1 MNFILESS
9 FVLVVI
15 TLISSLIPFFLRRDL
30 LAFTFISLFI
40 FLFQIIPLIV
50 VLIDGEN
57 IFYARQSIFF
67 AGIFLISFYSVY
79 KIFGGNIINT
89 SKILKDNVNYFKK
102 YSSIALYL
110 LTAGIILKIVGGDLV
125 HSSIFLFPWS
135 FPMLYGISDR
145 IFFFGVMLIMVNI
158 YFFGARNKFGAA
170 LLMIIFLSIISG
182 SRVLILIP
190 ISFFIILHSSLNNAK
205 TMIKT
210 GFLGFL
216 FLFGIIVF
224 IGIYRIS
231 ADDRIF
237 ELDSL
242 VDIFLFRIS
251 EFYWPMALIEKIDN
265 NIVSLNPSW
274 IISGF
279 WGIFPASVSD
289 FFTGSSVF
297 SRDTVTMLDVAGLG
311 NIYMSVPMTPIGE
324 GYYWFGK
331 FGVALIGALYGFGF
345 VLVNF
350 ILKRMNTI
358 VLVFVI
364 LQMYRLTFTLPVAGY
379 PEFISFLSKDIIISL
394 FLAKVIFTIF
404 YLNSSDR
411 IQSTN

>member
-9 FVLVVI
+9 FVLGII
-15 TLISSLIPFFLRRDL
+15 TLISTLIPFFIRKDL

-50 VLIDGEN
+50 VFIDGEN
-57 IFYARQSIFF
+57 ISYARQSIYF
-67 AGIFLISFYSVY
+67 AGIFLISFYTVY
-79 KIFGGNIINT
+79 KLFGGNKINT
-89 SKILKDNVNYFKK
+89 SRILIDNVNYFKK
-102 YSSIALYL
+102 YSSIAPYL
-110 LTAGIILKIVGGDLV
+110 LTAGVILKIVGGDLV

-170 LLMIIFLSIISG
+170 FLMIIFLSIFSG

-190 ISFFIILHSSLNNAK
+190 ISFLIILHSSLNNTK

-216 FLFGIIVF
+216 FLFAIIVF

-237 ELDSL
+237 ELDTL
-242 VDIFLFRIS
+242 VDVFLFRIS

-265 NIVSLNPSW
+265 NIVSMNPSW

-289 FFTGSSVF
+289 FFTGTSVF
-297 SRDTVTMLDVAGLG
+297 SRDTDMMLDVAGLG

-331 FGVALIGALYGFGF
+331 FGIALIGGLYGFGF
-345 VLVNF
+345 VLINF
-350 ILKRMNTI
+350 FLKKMKTIISIL
-358 VLVFVI
+358 VI
-364 LQMYRLTFTLPVAGY
+364 LQLYRLTFTLTVASY
-379 PEFISFLSKDIIISL
+379 PEFISFVSKDIIISL
-394 FLAKVIFTIF
+394 FLSLIILTIF
-404 YLNSSDR
+404 HYNSSIK
-411 IQSTN
+411 IQNPN